1 MSVKINMFLPVFFFD
16 LKKAFDTVNI
26 YALLFKLFRYNIRGN
41 FLNIL
46 ENMYKNVS
54 FSVKLQD
61 GLTDTFQTSIGVKQ
75 GCALSSIYVFFI
87 YE

>member
-1 MSVKINMFLPVFFFD
+1 MFLPVFLD

-41 FLNIL
+41 FFNIL

-61 GLTDTFQTSIGVKQ
+61 GLTDTFQTSIGVKK
-75 GCALSSIYVFFI
+75 GCVLSSIYVFFI

>member
-1 MSVKINMFLPVFFFD
+1 MSLVCEVVCSCTV
-16 LKKAFDTVNI
+16 KKAFDTVNV
-26 YALLFKLFRYNIRGN
+26 YALLYKLFRYNIRGN

-61 GLTDTFQTSIGVKQ
+61 TFQTSIGVKQ
-75 GCALSSIYVFFI
+75 GYIVTPLCFLYI
-87 YE
+87 